1 LPEWT
6 DDLDLKL
13 CKTDQNNK
21 MYLNGLLEWTD
32 DLDLKSVHFAD
43 AGYLFGLVDGPAFFV
58 FGGLSAGA

>member
-1 LPEWT
+1 LP
-6 DDLDLKL
+6 
-13 CKTDQNNK
+13 
-21 MYLNGLLEWTD
+21 EWTD